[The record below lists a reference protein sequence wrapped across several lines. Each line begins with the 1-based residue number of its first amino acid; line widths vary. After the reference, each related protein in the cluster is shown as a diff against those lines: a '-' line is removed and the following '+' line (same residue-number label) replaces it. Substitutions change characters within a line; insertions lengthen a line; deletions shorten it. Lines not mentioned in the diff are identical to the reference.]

1 MTHEHHHLYGH
12 HHAPASLSTVFIL
25 CIVLNLLFVIIE
37 AGVGFS
43 YNSLGLLSDAGH
55 NLSDVFSLLLS
66 LFAIQMAK
74 RHGNRHFTYG
84 YKKSTVLASL
94 ANAIIL
100 LTAVGGILIESFYKL
115 RSPETVSGEAISWTA
130 GAGIVINGITA
141 LLLMRNQGHDLNVK
155 GAFLHMAMDT
165 LVSLGVVVS
174 GIIII
179 YTGFVIID
187 TLVSLAIAVII
198 LASTWRLLKESLYLS
213 LDAVPESVN
222 LDDLEKSISQVP
234 GIESWHHLHVWAV
247 STTENAA
254 TLHVV
259 IEDVSQMNGI
269 KHALK
274 HMLEEKGV
282 AHSTI
287 EFEFSGCP
295 CYDKGDCCY
304 EHQ

>member
-1 MTHEHHHLYGH
+1 MSHEHHHN
-12 HHAPASLSTVFIL
+12 APASLSTIFIL
-25 CIVLNLLFVIIE
+25 CIILNLLFVVIE
-37 AGVGFS
+37 AGVGFI

-74 RHGNRHFTYG
+74 RHGNKHFTYG
-84 YKKSTVLASL
+84 YKKSTVLVSL

-100 LTAVGGILIESFYKL
+100 LVAVGSILIESIYKL
-115 RSPETVSGEAISWTA
+115 RNPAPVSGEAISWTA
-130 GAGIVINGITA
+130 GAGILINGITT
-141 LLLMRNQGHDLNVK
+141 LLLMKNQGHDLNVK

-165 LVSLGVVVS
+165 LVSLGVVIS

-187 TLVSLAIAVII
+187 TLISLTIAFII
-198 LASTWRLLKESLYLS
+198 LISTWKLLKESLYLS
-213 LDAVPESVN
+213 LDAVPETIN
-222 LDDLEKSISQVP
+222 LDEIEKNISNIP

-259 IEDVSQMNGI
+259 LKDSSQINEI
-269 KHALK
+269 KHELK
-274 HMLEEKGV
+274 HTLAEKGII
-282 AHSTI
+282 HSTI
-287 EFEFSGCP
+287 EFEFTDCP
-295 CYDKGDCCY
+295 CCDLYNNCY
-304 EHQ
+304 KHE